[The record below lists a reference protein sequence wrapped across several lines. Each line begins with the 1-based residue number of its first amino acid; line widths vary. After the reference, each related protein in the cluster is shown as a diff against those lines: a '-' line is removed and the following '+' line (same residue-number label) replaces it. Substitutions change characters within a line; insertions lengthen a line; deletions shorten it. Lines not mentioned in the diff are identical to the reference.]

1 MVGPATAGR
10 FPRLIAVSWF
20 DYFKSSGFET
30 GGSQLL
36 DYRLADG
43 DPQVEQFFR
52 TYLGNVTA
60 YQGGYD
66 GSASSVRPLVGLVL
80 VAASAIIVVHL
91 A

>member
-20 DYFKSSGFET
+20 DYFKSSGYET
-30 GGSQLL
+30 NGTQLL

-43 DPQVEQFFR
+43 DSQVEQFFR

-66 GSASSVRPLVGLVL
+66 GSASSARPLLGLVF
-80 VAASAIIVVHL
+80 VAASALVVALL